1 MYTNEEILRRKRI
14 RAIRARQRKFK
25 RNVFFAVVSI
35 LMLSLA
41 FSGVFGD
48 KITETQ
54 YITVSVDSGDTLWSI
69 AKEHTDGDVR
79 NEIVKI
85 KKANNMKTSD
95 LESGQILKIPVD

>member
-14 RAIRARQRKFK
+14 RAIRARQRRFK

-41 FSGVFGD
+41 FSVVFGD
-48 KITETQ
+48 TITDTH
-54 YITVSVDSGDTLWSI
+54 ITVSVDSGDTLWSI
-69 AKEHTDGDVR
+69 AKEHTNGDVR
-79 NEIVKI
+79 SEIVKI